1 MLRRERTKHTLR
13 NLLNTKSSK
22 PTKGKSRSDLP
33 NNCYRSE
40 NPNTRRVE
48 RKSDGADNDG
58 SSQACWMLKLPHHLL
73 DEGEKDLAVHT
84 GTKRF
89 VYYERMAYRLPCS
102 LHQGEKRKVYEHS
115 LESLKIH
122 RKASVKYPMLF
133 AFKKCLVFLLK
144 VCQNLLCFHQR
155 YVIIVPLL
163 NRNATMTY
171 FASEGGTYFGK
182 KSQAYSN
189 ENGDH

>member
-1 MLRRERTKHTLR
+1 MLRRVRTKHTLR

-58 SSQACWMLKLPHHLL
+58 SSQACWMLKLPHHIL
-73 DEGEKDLAVHT
+73 DEERKDLAI
-84 GTKRF
+84 RASA
-89 VYYERMAYRLPCS
+89 ERLIYDQGVAHRLPCS

-122 RKASVKYPMLF
+122 RKASVKYPMSF
-133 AFKKCLVFLLK
+133 DSKKV
-144 VCQNLLCFHQR
+144 
-155 YVIIVPLL
+155 
-163 NRNATMTY
+163 
-171 FASEGGTYFGK
+171 
-182 KSQAYSN
+182 
-189 ENGDH
+189 

>member
-1 MLRRERTKHTLR
+1 
-13 NLLNTKSSK
+13 
-22 PTKGKSRSDLP
+22 
-33 NNCYRSE
+33 
-40 NPNTRRVE
+40 VE

-89 VYYERMAYRLPCS
+89 VYHERMAYTLPCS

-133 AFKKCLVFLLK
+133 AFKKMFSIPTKSLPKPLVFSSK
-144 VCQNLLCFHQR
+144 ICYNS
-155 YVIIVPLL
+155 
-163 NRNATMTY
+163 TT
-171 FASEGGTYFGK
+171 TK
-182 KSQAYSN
+182 
-189 ENGDH
+189 